1 MQTLFDKVYPFTTE
15 MISGYF
21 KEIDFK
27 DKTVLTVGSSSDQA
41 FNALLLGAKK
51 IKVYDINVNTAKFG
65 KIKKDI
71 ILNSSS
77 RIEMYKQVLSFKGIP
92 QSKDVFSIES
102 LYRMNSYMSSE
113 ENFKKL
119 QQILKNSNI
128 EYTLGDLTKL
138 DNLDNEIFDIII
150 TSNALQYI
158 DLYINKT
165 DDPYI
170 KLREIFNK
178 LKAHL
183 SDEGILQLLYHYGF
197 SKDSLCRDDG
207 SSTRNLKKVYEA
219 LKGELLYLYTF
230 NDFMDSGKSK
240 DAVVVYEK
248 MR

>member
-77 RIEMYKQVLSFKGIP
+77 RIEMYQQVLSFKGIP

-119 QQILKNSNI
+119 QQIL
-128 EYTLGDLTKL
+128 
-138 DNLDNEIFDIII
+138 
-150 TSNALQYI
+150 I

-165 DDPYI
+165 DNPYI

>member
-77 RIEMYKQVLSFKGIP
+77 RIEMYQQVLSFKGIP

-183 SDEGILQLLYHYGF
+183 SDEG
-197 SKDSLCRDDG
+197 SLCRDDG